1 MEGTARHLRRD
12 RGAMGMDRTDAE
24 LISAGLAAAASTFDD
39 PARRPYRPLWSAR
52 RARGRARLNPTDL
65 TPDTEAR

>member
-1 MEGTARHLRRD
+1 
-12 RGAMGMDRTDAE
+12 MDRTDAE